1 MWTRLI
7 FDHLTLT
14 IRLSMRLTLMCPPLK
29 CLCVLPLQL
38 SLKALSS
45 FLFYV
50 HKRKR
55 KPYSFWMAETWY
67 PKKIRDWD
75 SHINGL
81 AKISSPS
88 DHKREKKELKFFT
101 FQGFKRGPWDL
112 HFHLAYL
119 SSFLIASGQD
129 SCWFKMNLKTIN
141 WQMRE
146 KFKIISMSCCK
157 NWNGVCKR
165 YFFGLCFQSLW
176 FKIRPNKCLLLEDW
190 KED

>member
-1 MWTRLI
+1 MNKIDFRPSDIDNQIKHETDANVPPTKVPLCI
-7 FDHLTLT
+7 TTTTLSQST
-14 IRLSMRLTLMCPPLK
+14 KQLFI
-29 CLCVLPLQL
+29 LCTWKKE
-38 SLKALSS
+38 KAL
-45 FLFYV
+45 LILDGWDMV
-50 HKRKR
+50 
-55 KPYSFWMAETWY
+55 

-88 DHKREKKELKFFT
+88 DHKRENKELKFFT

-129 SCWFKMNLKTIN
+129 SGWFKMNFKTIN

-146 KFKIISMSCCK
+146 KVTNKIISISA
-157 NWNGVCKR
+157 VVA
-165 YFFGLCFQSLW
+165 
-176 FKIRPNKCLLLEDW
+176 KI
-190 KED
+190 